1 MIFLFICT
9 VPLLKLLFSH
19 GYFVDTFSALP
30 LPDKT
35 LYYFKLPLLVFKKPP
50 SPIKEKG
57 EKGA

>member
-1 MIFLFICT
+1 MYCPPFKIT
-9 VPLLKLLFSH
+9 LFSWI
-19 GYFVDTFSALP
+19 FVDTFSALP